1 MAFWLLWLLIF
12 WRGNGPQGNLEIR
25 IASKR
30 NSIFAL
36 GQTEPVHKMLAI
48 SNRQSANN
56 KDFKLIGSFNAE
68 KNHYNNNDDDWWLLA
83 RSFVRPMSRKI
94 MAFGKLE
101 RECIASRQK
110 LIIQKSKFCH
120 CNVPFSIFVSD
131 FANWKGFPTHD
142 FTPLDQWP
150 LSRKSLT
157 KELGHGK
164 EKQSKSKD
172 DQEGQHW

>member
-1 MAFWLLWLLIF
+1 MAFWLLWLLNF

-36 GQTEPVHKMLAI
+36 GQTKPVHKMLAI

-83 RSFVRPMSRKI
+83 RSFVRSPDESQNHGLRKT
-94 MAFGKLE
+94 GE
-101 RECIASRQK
+101 G
-110 LIIQKSKFCH
+110 
-120 CNVPFSIFVSD
+120 VY
-131 FANWKGFPTHD
+131 
-142 FTPLDQWP
+142 
-150 LSRKSLT
+150 RKSPEINYT
-157 KELGHGK
+157 KVSFATATFLFPFLSATLQI
-164 EKQSKSKD
+164 EKVSPPTTLPPSTND
-172 DQEGQHW
+172 LYRESH

>member
-36 GQTEPVHKMLAI
+36 GQTKPVHKMLAI

-68 KNHYNNNDDDWWLLA
+68 KIIITIMTMTDDCSLA

-110 LIIQKSKFCH
+110 LIIQK
-120 CNVPFSIFVSD
+120 
-131 FANWKGFPTHD
+131 
-142 FTPLDQWP
+142 
-150 LSRKSLT
+150 
-157 KELGHGK
+157 
-164 EKQSKSKD
+164 
-172 DQEGQHW
+172 